1 MHALD
6 LFEIVLL
13 QVTSLCE
20 LLKVL
25 KQKIIRFDAFDIFS
39 RGEFKPQHYILDSE
53 KSCFNF
59 SWLIRESKK

>member
-25 KQKIIRFDAFDIFS
+25 KEKIIRFDAFFLERRIQTTTLHT
-39 RGEFKPQHYILDSE
+39 G
-53 KSCFNF
+53 
-59 SWLIRESKK
+59 